1 MGSENSRKQVKPK
14 SLEGV
19 RHVRE
24 ERGGSGSC
32 LNTVRA
38 MTAFKLCVCVLNAL
52 MCILCLGMALG
63 FCMSLLPLPQRWEIA
78 IYSFPSGRCCLPPKF
93 VLAVGAGRSP
103 AEQWFSFP
111 SPLNFNRPAEHT
123 SES

>member
-38 MTAFKLCVCVLNAL
+38 MTAFKLCVCFK
-52 MCILCLGMALG
+52 CLDVHSVPRNGIG
-63 FCMSLLPLPQRWEIA
+63 FLYEFAATPTEMGNRYLLLP
-78 IYSFPSGRCCLPPKF
+78 
-93 VLAVGAGRSP
+93 
-103 AEQWFSFP
+103 
-111 SPLNFNRPAEHT
+111 
-123 SES
+123 